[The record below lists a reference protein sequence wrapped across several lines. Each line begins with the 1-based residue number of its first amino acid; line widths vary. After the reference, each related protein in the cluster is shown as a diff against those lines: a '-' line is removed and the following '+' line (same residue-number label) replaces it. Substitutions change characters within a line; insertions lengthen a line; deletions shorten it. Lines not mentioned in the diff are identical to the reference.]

1 MGERLVCIQKVAG
14 STPVCSTIL
23 SGYRITVITRR
34 CQRLDDGSIPST
46 RSRLVMDELEK
57 QITHVIMQIL
67 LEARRRGL
75 EMLSYEEVLELLG
88 FDDKS
93 LLTDFEKDSYLS
105 LNTELLD
112 KLEDP
117 ELIQAMVESLGET
130 KH

>member
-1 MGERLVCIQKVAG
+1 MVRFRQGAPHSGGVAQLGERLVCIQKVAG
-14 STPVCSTIL
+14 STPVRSTTL
-23 SGYRITVITRR
+23 YM
-34 CQRLDDGSIPST
+34 DD
-46 RSRLVMDELEK
+46 LEK

-88 FDDKS
+88 MDDKS
-93 LLTDFEKDSYLS
+93 LLTDFEKDSYLT

-112 KLEDP
+112 KLDDP
-117 ELIQAMVESLGET
+117 ELVQAMVESIGET